1 MSISTQVVTII
12 HRACLFSARE
22 RKREERLKR
31 GRRKKFKKIILC
43 LDHCE
48 GRERALFLSL
58 PPKCCKTNRL
68 LLDDAAL
75 AGYSH
80 QVFELQDP

>member
-1 MSISTQVVTII
+1 V
-12 HRACLFSARE
+12 
-22 RKREERLKR
+22 REERGLSSATSAAEAAEETLPQPEAAEL
-31 GRRKKFKKIILC
+31 RK
-43 LDHCE
+43 
-48 GRERALFLSL
+48 RALFLSL